1 MAVSS
6 ISDRQAAPTGEQPA
20 VVTEERL
27 KLFARVIDYNDAGD
41 VDDTENIV
49 IGKLLALGFQIDID
63 YSQQQPTNA
72 CGVVA
77 AVAAARLRQ
86 PDWQTAD
93 VAFAAVPCTIQRA
106 LQHMQ
111 PWWPSP
117 LECCPILSSSDVR
130 ALYGLEKRRA
140 GSARNAARFHVLPYD
155 KLLKKVHS
163 HVRKRN
169 PRVNICICN
178 TGRSGTLGRHW
189 FTIAYSISKK

>member
-1 MAVSS
+1 VDETPLRRPSIQRISSPAERPSGYTHTPVMAVSS
-6 ISDRQAAPTGEQPA
+6 ISDRQAAPTSEQPA

-63 YSQQQPTNA
+63 YSQQQSRNA

-77 AVAAARLRQ
+77 AAAAARLRL

-93 VAFAAVPCTIQRA
+93 VAFAAAPCTIQRA

-117 LECCPILSSSDVR
+117 LEV
-130 ALYGLEKRRA
+130 
-140 GSARNAARFHVLPYD
+140 
-155 KLLKKVHS
+155 VH
-163 HVRKRN
+163 
-169 PRVNICICN
+169 
-178 TGRSGTLGRHW
+178 
-189 FTIAYSISKK
+189 